1 MVSKDKIIKSTVGAV
16 IGVAAVAGM
25 AGAANNSQPQQTIAP
40 VVQPVTYSDCR
51 TEEIP
56 FETQY
61 EGETGQYGYTET
73 IKQQGVAGSKKIC
86 KPSKP
91 GYEDKVEVIT
101 QPVNHVIIRTPK
113 PAPQPVQQQRY
124 RVGAICRDGWQS
136 PLLEEELAH
145 TTVE

>member
-1 MVSKDKIIKSTVGAV
+1 MVSKDKIIKSTIGAV

-101 QPVNHVIIRTPK
+101 QPVNHVIVRTPK

-124 RVGAICRDGWQS
+124 RVGAICRDG
-136 PLLEEELAH
+136 
-145 TTVE
+145 